1 MIKRGL
7 RKKLSGVVVSDKMDK
22 TVAVLV
28 ERVTKHRI
36 YKKIIR
42 RKKKYLAHDPENR
55 CKIGDKVSIIE
66 SRPLSKC
73 KRWQVIGCDSVE
85 TSL

>member
-1 MIKRGL
+1 MTKRGL
-7 RKKLSGVVVSDKMDK
+7 RKRLSGVVVSDKMDK

-28 ERVTKHRI
+28 ERLTKHKT

-42 RKKKYLAHDPENR
+42 RKRKYLAHDPENV

-66 SRPLSKC
+66 SRPLSRC
-73 KRWQVIGCDSVE
+73 KRWQVVGHESAEI
-85 TSL
+85 L

>member
-7 RKKLSGVVVSDKMDK
+7 RKRLSGVVVSDKMDK

-28 ERVTKHRI
+28 ERVTKHKT

-42 RKKKYLAHDPENR
+42 RKKKYLAHDPENL
-55 CKIGDKVSIIE
+55 CKIGDKVSIVE

-73 KRWQVIGCDSVE
+73 KRWQVIGRGSAE
-85 TSL
+85 IL

>member
-7 RKKLSGVVVSDKMDK
+7 RKRLAGVVVSDKMDK

-28 ERVTKHRI
+28 ERVTKHKT

-42 RKKKYLAHDPENR
+42 RKKKYLAHDPENL

-73 KRWQVIGCDSVE
+73 KRWQVIGRESAE
-85 TSL
+85 IL

>member
-1 MIKRGL
+1 MTKRGL
-7 RKKLSGVVVSDKMDK
+7 RKRLSGIVVSDKMDK

-28 ERVTKHRI
+28 ERLTKHKT

-42 RKKKYLAHDPENR
+42 RKRKYLAHDPENL
-55 CKIGDKVSIIE
+55 CKICDKVSIIE

-73 KRWQVIGCDSVE
+73 KRWQVIGHKSAE
-85 TSL
+85 IL

>member
-28 ERVTKHRI
+28 ERLTKHKT

-42 RKKKYLAHDPENR
+42 RKRKYLAHDPENL

-73 KRWQVIGCDSVE
+73 KRWQVIGRASAGI
-85 TSL
+85 L